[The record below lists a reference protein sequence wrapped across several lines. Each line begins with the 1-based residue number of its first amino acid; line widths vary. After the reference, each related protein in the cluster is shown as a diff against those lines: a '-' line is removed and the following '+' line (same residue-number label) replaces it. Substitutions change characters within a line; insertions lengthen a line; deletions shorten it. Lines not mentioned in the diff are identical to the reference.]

1 MPSIPPVCAC
11 VHLVYT
17 AKHHPITLK
26 STQVLYKCT
35 SQLSR
40 ATRGI
45 ANRTRRVRAS
55 CGGSLTL
62 RASHPRTQR
71 AVNATI
77 EPKSTRR
84 LEGHR
89 AHGPVRY
96 REQQP
101 VRGVRER
108 ATHDGAAAH
117 LGALHPANLD
127 SVLPGRF
134 DKLAQHASATSRL
147 CLSIQHRSRRL
158 RVNGTSSF
166 RVQDAGREL
175 TFFFGKGDQSIIKA
189 IQKRRSIPP

>member
-1 MPSIPPVCAC
+1 MISKLEPGTVQFGCPGRCLHVMPSIPPVCAC

-40 ATRGI
+40 ATERI

-55 CGGSLTL
+55 CGGSLAV

-84 LEGHR
+84 LEGNR
-89 AHGPVRY
+89 AHGPVRC
-96 REQQP
+96 REEQP
-101 VRGVRER
+101 VRGVREQQTR
-108 ATHDGAAAH
+108 DGAAAH
-117 LGALHPANLD
+117 RCVARPADLD
-127 SVLPGRF
+127 SVLP
-134 DKLAQHASATSRL
+134 
-147 CLSIQHRSRRL
+147 
-158 RVNGTSSF
+158 
-166 RVQDAGREL
+166 
-175 TFFFGKGDQSIIKA
+175 
-189 IQKRRSIPP
+189 